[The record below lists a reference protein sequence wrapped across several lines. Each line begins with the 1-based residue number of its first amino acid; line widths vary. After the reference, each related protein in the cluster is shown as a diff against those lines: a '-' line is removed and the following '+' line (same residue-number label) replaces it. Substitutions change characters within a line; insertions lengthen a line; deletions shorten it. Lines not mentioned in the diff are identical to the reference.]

1 VAVEAGAA
9 EADQS
14 ERTEQDHADGGGQ
27 AAGARLALSSQAKD
41 RHSILFNQ
49 RINGHDRQ
57 LVFDSLT
64 DKDAIERIAMM
75 GRQGV
80 QPGDALLAEWERANA
95 MPPTLCRKVNAWRL
109 WKRQLA
115 DLELDRSLP

>member
-9 EADQS
+9 EAEQT
-14 ERTEQDHADGGGQ
+14 ERAEQDHADGGGQ

-80 QPGDALLAEWERANA
+80 QPGDALLVERERGNGMSPALCWQVKARRLWERE
-95 MPPTLCRKVNAWRL
+95 
-109 WKRQLA
+109 LA